1 MVAMVTILFTVYCK
15 LFHMMPYIIILKVRK
30 FHQTTAS
37 RFSTA
42 RKKPVG
48 GGTLCPPPPS
58 LNRVKLFYHG
68 MFVDRLI
75 CQISWDNFILVQ
87 WFVHWTFS
95 HSDTQSRIATYE
107 QKSITLAQTDT
118 ALHLPLKSVWSMLD
132 WVLIGTF
139 HQWSERRTNQ
149 ERLWQDDDYNSTIIF

>member
-48 GGTLCPPPPS
+48 GAHCAPPS
-58 LNRVKLFYHG
+58 LNRVNQIFKIFY
-68 MFVDRLI
+68 VSEI
-75 CQISWDNFILVQ
+75 CQNVVRSF
-87 WFVHWTFS
+87 FS
-95 HSDTQSRIATYE
+95 
-107 QKSITLAQTDT
+107 AQICP
-118 ALHLPLKSVWSMLD
+118 A
-132 WVLIGTF
+132 VLLI
-139 HQWSERRTNQ
+139 
-149 ERLWQDDDYNSTIIF
+149 

>member
-48 GGTLCPPPPS
+48 GAHCAPPPS
-58 LNRVKLFYHG
+58 LNRVKDFPVFFGVLF
-68 MFVDRLI
+68 MNIASFVCENKDVGR
-75 CQISWDNFILVQ
+75 
-87 WFVHWTFS
+87 
-95 HSDTQSRIATYE
+95 RID
-107 QKSITLAQTDT
+107 L
-118 ALHLPLKSVWSMLD
+118 
-132 WVLIGTF
+132 F
-139 HQWSERRTNQ
+139 H
-149 ERLWQDDDYNSTIIF
+149 IFF

>member
-48 GGTLCPPPPS
+48 GAHCAPPS
-58 LNRVKLFYHG
+58 LNRVKGY
-68 MFVDRLI
+68 FVYNPIGIKLRMNLI
-75 CQISWDNFILVQ
+75 NLN
-87 WFVHWTFS
+87 
-95 HSDTQSRIATYE
+95 A
-107 QKSITLAQTDT
+107 
-118 ALHLPLKSVWSMLD
+118 
-132 WVLIGTF
+132 
-139 HQWSERRTNQ
+139 
-149 ERLWQDDDYNSTIIF
+149 

>member
-48 GGTLCPPPPS
+48 GAHCAPPS
-58 LNRVKLFYHG
+58 LNRVKLILY
-68 MFVDRLI
+68 
-75 CQISWDNFILVQ
+75 LVQ
-87 WFVHWTFS
+87 SFMDQQVAMV
-95 HSDTQSRIATYE
+95 IE
-107 QKSITLAQTDT
+107 
-118 ALHLPLKSVWSMLD
+118 V
-132 WVLIGTF
+132 
-139 HQWSERRTNQ
+139 
-149 ERLWQDDDYNSTIIF
+149 